1 MKISKDFIREMIKD
15 ALLEEDEEDIIR
27 GLDEPE
33 PPDAEEIKQQTV
45 QALERMVSELE
56 GMYDQA
62 QQMGAMLRGISPDLA
77 GDETNITTPVQEMM
91 EKIDNVIEEMQSE
104 NTD

>member
-15 ALLEEDEEDIIR
+15 TLLEADEEDIMGGI
-27 GLDEPE
+27 GESE

-77 GDETNITTPVQEMM
+77 GDEANITTPVQEMM

-104 NTD
+104 NID

>member
-33 PPDAEEIKQQTV
+33 SPDAEEIKQQTV

-77 GDETNITTPVQEMM
+77 GDEANITTPVQEMM